1 MAADSGSM
9 IWVGKPLTTP
19 QKRMAGSSKMAA
31 DSGSMIWLW
40 KPLTT
45 PQKRMAG
52 SSKMAAD
59 SGSMIWVGKPLNQ
72 KMAGAEDK
80 KRDRLSLI
88 SFFFNNKLDVQGWF
102 GL

>member
-1 MAADSGSM
+1 MGGETADH
-9 IWVGKPLTTP
+9 P
-19 QKRMAGSSKMAA
+19 QKR
-31 DSGSMIWLW
+31 I
-40 KPLTT
+40 
-45 PQKRMAG
+45 AG

-80 KRDRLSLI
+80 KRDRLNLI

-102 GL
+102 FLFSDKKMS